1 MHHKPSR
8 ESAHGKRQW
17 SPCPPI
23 TVRDKPP
30 MNFGG
35 EHSAHRLRYGQAPR
49 GRRSGASGWLSA
61 PAPKRAQGGVL
72 PPKAL
77 GRILGN
83 VATPPNRIAERMIR
97 TPANTRE
104 ASPGARATTA
114 KMDEGTRQPLRILCV
129 ASQRLSS
136 LPKPYGAL
144 SEQLRVNFRLPLQ

>member
-61 PAPKRAQGGVL
+61 PAPKRAQGGV
-72 PPKAL
+72 
-77 GRILGN
+77 
-83 VATPPNRIAERMIR
+83 ATEGTRADSRERRNTPNRIAERMIR